1 MAKPYIHIP
10 LGEET
15 RSVSGY
21 FSLEREIRLPFDG
34 REVLYAVGTGV
45 MDSSCCGFG
54 GCAYAMVPG
63 FILDWKAEND
73 PEGKDISRVE
83 PIQDPT
89 HQKQLSEIIRKKEG
103 VTQVNF
109 L

>member
-10 LGEET
+10 LDEEN
-15 RSVSGY
+15 RSISGY
-21 FSLEREIRLPFDG
+21 FTLEREVRLPYEG
-34 REVLYAVGTGV
+34 KEVLYTVGTGV
-45 MDSSCCGFG
+45 VDSSCCGFG

-63 FILDWKAEND
+63 FVVTWKEKKDLENR
-73 PEGKDISRVE
+73 DISMVE
-83 PIQDPT
+83 PISDQES
-89 HQKQLSEIIRKKEG
+89 QKQLSKIIRKKEG